1 MKNNKLLYI
10 VLISI
15 LSINTYSQA
24 SRKLAL
30 AEKKYNNYAY
40 IDAIKIYEKVAAKG
54 YSSPDMFKKIG
65 NAYYFNSQLESAKIW
80 YEKLFATAENST
92 IEPEYYYR
100 YAQSLRASNE
110 NNKANEIL
118 ELFNQKLIGD
128 NRGRMFKQNT
138 NYLDAIKANSGR
150 YTMENA
156 SVNSQ
161 YSDYGT
167 TKYLDQIVFTTARD
181 TGNFIKRKHS
191 WTNNYF
197 TNLYKASVSPE
208 MKLGVPEKF
217 NRKINTKFNEST
229 ASFTKDGN
237 TMYFTRN
244 NYIDGKKGKNDS
256 KTNLVK
262 IYRARLVNNQWQD
275 LTELPF
281 DSDQYNTAHPCLSP
295 DEKTL
300 YFASDMP
307 GTLGQSDIYK
317 VTINEDGTFDKPQNL
332 GDPINTEGRESFPFI
347 NEEGELYFASDGHPG
362 LGGFDVFAAKKNSA
376 GSYKKILNLGSDINS
391 PKDDFA
397 YSIDIASRTGFFTS
411 NRDGGK
417 GSDDIYSFLETK
429 KLTFPCDQILFGK
442 ITDIKNNAIL
452 PNAKITLLN
461 DNLDVIASVQAD
473 EEGKYEMPVDCDE
486 RYSVRASLEDYT
498 TQEKIITTKKDDGK
512 TELNFA
518 LEEDKCTVTV
528 GDDLGKCFGIKMIYF
543 DYNKYDIKTEAAID
557 LEKILDAMQQ
567 YPLMKLEIRSHT
579 DSRGSSKYN
588 QILSQKRANSTV
600 DWLIKNGISAD
611 RLTGKG
617 FGESQLI
624 NKCSDGVSCTEAE
637 HQENR
642 RSEFMITEL

>member
-80 YEKLFATAENST
+80 YEKLFVTAENST

-118 ELFNQKLIGD
+118 ELFNQKLVGD

-156 SVNSQ
+156 SINSQ

-217 NRKINTKFNEST
+217 NRKINTNLMSLQPRLPKME
-229 ASFTKDGN
+229 
-237 TMYFTRN
+237 TRCTLLE
-244 NYIDGKKGKNDS
+244 IITSVEKR
-256 KTNLVK
+256 VK
-262 IYRARLVNNQWQD
+262 MIV
-275 LTELPF
+275 
-281 DSDQYNTAHPCLSP
+281 
-295 DEKTL
+295 
-300 YFASDMP
+300 
-307 GTLGQSDIYK
+307 
-317 VTINEDGTFDKPQNL
+317 
-332 GDPINTEGRESFPFI
+332 
-347 NEEGELYFASDGHPG
+347 
-362 LGGFDVFAAKKNSA
+362 
-376 GSYKKILNLGSDINS
+376 
-391 PKDDFA
+391 
-397 YSIDIASRTGFFTS
+397 
-411 NRDGGK
+411 
-417 GSDDIYSFLETK
+417 
-429 KLTFPCDQILFGK
+429 KLT
-442 ITDIKNNAIL
+442 
-452 PNAKITLLN
+452 
-461 DNLDVIASVQAD
+461 
-473 EEGKYEMPVDCDE
+473 
-486 RYSVRASLEDYT
+486 
-498 TQEKIITTKKDDGK
+498 
-512 TELNFA
+512 
-518 LEEDKCTVTV
+518 
-528 GDDLGKCFGIKMIYF
+528 
-543 DYNKYDIKTEAAID
+543 
-557 LEKILDAMQQ
+557 
-567 YPLMKLEIRSHT
+567 
-579 DSRGSSKYN
+579 
-588 QILSQKRANSTV
+588 
-600 DWLIKNGISAD
+600 
-611 RLTGKG
+611 
-617 FGESQLI
+617 
-624 NKCSDGVSCTEAE
+624 
-637 HQENR
+637 
-642 RSEFMITEL
+642 